1 MVHFHQS
8 KCPGRHRRMSRRL
21 LIGSQRSDAV
31 YSYRLNSSKNI
42 DGSIFNRIEYSTR
55 ANRCARMPS
64 KIFFVSLY
72 NYPSF
77 HTKISHDNFF
87 MFTKKNISDLSTGDI
102 KGGLPSFSLPPFS
115 INRTDESNNT
125 VWLSFPDIC
134 SELGAAIGLIPLIAI
149 LEQVAIAKSF
159 GKHPIS
165 SWASGRII

>member
-1 MVHFHQS
+1 MPSQSFCRWDSVVHFHQS

-77 HTKISHDNFF
+77 HTKISHDNCF
-87 MFTKKNISDLSTGDI
+87 MFTKKKNLIYQQAISKEAYHRFRCLHSR
-102 KGGLPSFSLPPFS
+102 S
-115 INRTDESNNT
+115 
-125 VWLSFPDIC
+125 
-134 SELGAAIGLIPLIAI
+134 IGLMRATTL
-149 LEQVAIAKSF
+149 F
-159 GKHPIS
+159 G
-165 SWASGRII
+165 